1 MSTDITVNLP
11 DSVWYNAQVWATQM
25 GRTLPDFLAETIE
38 ISLAPLGNPLPNLA
52 QWSND
57 KVLNALADAPSPDEH
72 RRLSDLLSQQREGI
86 LDQQSQ
92 GEMAALMQ
100 RYQERLV
107 RNAAAQRETVRR
119 GLQGPLEP

>member
-11 DSVWYNAQVWATQM
+11 DSVCHNAQVWATQM
-25 GRTLPDFLAETIE
+25 GRTLPDFLAATIE
-38 ISLAPLGNPLPNLA
+38 LSLAPLGNPVLNLT

-57 KVLNALADAPSPDEH
+57 QILDTVAETPSLDEH
-72 RRLSDLLSQQREGI
+72 RRLSELLSQQREGN

-92 GEMAALMQ
+92 DELAALMQ

-107 RNAAAQRETVRR
+107 RNAAAQREAVHR